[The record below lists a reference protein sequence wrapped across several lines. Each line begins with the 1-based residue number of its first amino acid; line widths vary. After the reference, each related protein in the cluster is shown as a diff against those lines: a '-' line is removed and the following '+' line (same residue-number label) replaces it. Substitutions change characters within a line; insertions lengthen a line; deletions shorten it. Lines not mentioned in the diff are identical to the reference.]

1 MSRWHP
7 VYGQHVL
14 RRNYHFSHMHLMP
27 YFYDALIAYAA
38 ELTQIGLPHSQ
49 EAAEMLR
56 QIRPQSIAAFDGQV
70 GDVFYAING
79 RLEQR
84 VGPEVAGVVRR
95 GLSRNDLDLTVYR
108 AYARMRGLQV
118 VRQLLKLRKT
128 LLVLTSTHAE
138 TLMVAQT
145 HYQPAQPHTLGHYFA
160 AIESLLSRDFK
171 RLWNAILTVNSSPLG
186 ASALAGNPYPID
198 RSRLAGRL
206 GFGSIV
212 ENTYDAVAAG
222 DWGLELGHAAS
233 GLASSLSRL
242 QTDLLVW
249 AREGVL
255 QVGERITQGSSIMPQ
270 KCNPVVLEHARSLLA
285 KAIGHSQTLL
295 LLNHSTPFG
304 DHNDHSTE
312 MVEPLG
318 QMCQTLSA
326 ALELTRL
333 ALLES
338 RFSSEQLRAGLEDGS
353 VLASELAD
361 ALVAYCQIPLTEAH
375 HRVKHLMAVLNAQSK
390 TLRQATFEDFTAH
403 LGCDSPAL
411 QAALDPRVFLQRRGV
426 QGGVALATQQRDLK
440 QAQGRLEADI
450 QTYLQLY
457 HTIHKR
463 QQALRQRAKKP
474 VRVSTVGDS

>member
-14 RRNYHFSHMHLMP
+14 QRNYRFSHAHLMP
-27 YFYDALIAYAA
+27 YFFDALIAYAA
-38 ELTQIGLPHSQ
+38 ELAQIGLPHSQ
-49 EAAEMLR
+49 EATKLLGQAR
-56 QIRPQSIAAFDGQV
+56 GQPIGAFDGQV
-70 GDVFYAING
+70 EDVFYAIYSN
-79 RLEQR
+79 LEQR
-84 VGPEVAGVVRR
+84 VGAEVAGVVRQ

-108 AYARMRGLQV
+108 AYARMQGLQV
-118 VRQLLKLRKT
+118 ARHLLKLRKT
-128 LLVLTSTHAE
+128 LLALAKTHAE
-138 TLMVAQT
+138 TLTVAQT
-145 HYQPAQPHTLGHYFA
+145 HYQSAQPHTLGHYFA

-171 RLWNAILTVNSSPLG
+171 RLWSAIQTVNSSPLG

-198 RSRLAGRL
+198 RQRLAERL

-222 DWGLELGHAAS
+222 DWGLELGYAVA

-242 QTDLLVW
+242 HTDLLGW

-255 QVGERITQGSSIMPQ
+255 QVEERIAQGSSIMPQ
-270 KCNPVVLEHARSLLA
+270 KRNPVVLEHARSLLA
-285 KAIGHSQTLL
+285 KAIGHSQALL

-318 QMCQTLSA
+318 QMCQTLSS
-326 ALELTRL
+326 ALELTRI

-338 RFSSEQLRAGLEDGS
+338 RFSSEQLQRGLEDGS

-361 ALVAYCQIPLTEAH
+361 ALVGHCQIPLTEAH
-375 HRVKHLMAVLNAQSK
+375 HRVKHLMAVLHAQGK
-390 TLRQATFEDFTAH
+390 TLRQATPEDFATH

-411 QAALDPRVFLQRRGV
+411 QAALDPRAFLQRRQV
-426 QGGVALATQQRDLK
+426 QGGVAFVTQQRDH
-440 QAQGRLEADI
+440 QRAQGRLEADI
-450 QTYLQLY
+450 QTYLHLY
-457 HTIHKR
+457 HTIHQR
-463 QQALRQRAKKP
+463 QQALRHGVNKP
-474 VRVSTVGDS
+474 VRIPAMGD

>member
-7 VYGQHVL
+7 VYGQHIL
-14 RRNYHFSHMHLMP
+14 RRNYHFSHTHLMP
-27 YFYDALIAYAA
+27 YFFDALIAYAS
-38 ELTQIGLPHSQ
+38 ELSQIGLPYSQ
-49 EAAEMLR
+49 EAAEVLNQAR
-56 QIRPQSIAAFDGQV
+56 GQPIRAFDGQV
-70 GDVFYAING
+70 EDMFYAING
-79 RLEQR
+79 NLEQR
-84 VGPEVAGVVRR
+84 AGAEVAGAVRR

-108 AYARMRGLQV
+108 AYARFQGLQV

-128 LLVLTSTHAE
+128 LLALAKTHAE
-138 TLMVAQT
+138 TLKVAHT

-160 AIESLLSRDFK
+160 ALESLLSRDFK
-171 RLWNAILTVNSSPLG
+171 RLWSAILTVNSSPLG

-198 RSRLAGRL
+198 RHRLAERL

-222 DWGLELGHAAS
+222 DWGLELGYAAS

-242 QTDLLVW
+242 QTDLLAW
-249 AREGVL
+249 AKEGVL

-270 KCNPVVLEHARSLLA
+270 KRNPVVLEHARSLLA
-285 KAIGHSQTLL
+285 KAIGHSQALL

-304 DHNDHSTE
+304 DYNDHSTE

-338 RFSSEQLRAGLEDGS
+338 RFSSEQLQAGLEDGS

-361 ALVAYCQIPLTEAH
+361 ALVAHGQIPLAEAH
-375 HRVKHLMAVLNAQSK
+375 HRIKHLLAVLQAQGK
-390 TLRQATFEDFTAH
+390 TLRQATSEDFAAH
-403 LGCDSPAL
+403 LGCDSPTL
-411 QAALDPRVFLQRRGV
+411 QAALDPTIFLQRRGV
-426 QGGVALATQQRDLK
+426 QGGVAPTTQQRDQE

-450 QTYLQLY
+450 QTYLHLY
-457 HTIHKR
+457 YTIHQR
-463 QQALRQRAKKP
+463 QQALRQRVKKP
-474 VRVSTVGDS
+474 VGVPAVGD